1 MNPVFAAKNS
11 YNKDTVKGT
20 AASYGDSNP
29 RAQIR
34 DDVHALVLNTEYGN
48 IDVSFTA

>member
-11 YNKDTVKGT
+11 YNKDTVKDT
-20 AASYGDSNP
+20 AASDGDSNL
-29 RAQIR
+29 RAQIG
-34 DDVHALVLNTEYGN
+34 DGVHALAFKTKYGN

>member
-20 AASYGDSNP
+20 AASYGDSNL
-29 RAQIR
+29 RAQIG
-34 DDVHALVLNTEYGN
+34 DGVHSLAFKAKYGN